1 MPEVTVE
8 RRSAP
13 RHAMVLAAEVIEL
26 PRGAKL
32 SARTADISRT
42 GCYIDT
48 LNPIPPA
55 SRVLVRI
62 THNEET
68 FEAEAHVVYVSYGLG
83 TVWPSSPA
91 KGIRWLAWI
100 AGSPKQTTSSKRHKL
115 SICGRRELRHY
126 STVVMKLSLLRFLPW
141 LTHLPK
147 RPLRNR

>member
-32 SARTADISRT
+32 STCTAEISRN

-48 LNPIPPA
+48 LNPIPPS

-62 THNEET
+62 THHDET
-68 FEAEAHVVYVSYGLG
+68 FEPEAQVVYVSYGLG
-83 TVWPSSPA
+83 MGMAFITCEGDQMA
-91 KGIRWLAWI
+91 RLDRRLAE
-100 AGSPKQTTSSKRHKL
+100 AS
-115 SICGRRELRHY
+115 
-126 STVVMKLSLLRFLPW
+126 
-141 LTHLPK
+141 
-147 RPLRNR
+147 

>member
-13 RHAMVLAAEVIEL
+13 RYAMVLAAEVMEL

-32 SARTADISRT
+32 SARTSDISRT

-83 TVWPSSPA
+83 MGMAFITCA
-91 KGIRWLAWI
+91 GDQMARLDRWLAE
-100 AGSPKQTTSSKRHKL
+100 ASNEHGAA
-115 SICGRRELRHY
+115 
-126 STVVMKLSLLRFLPW
+126 
-141 LTHLPK
+141 
-147 RPLRNR
+147 